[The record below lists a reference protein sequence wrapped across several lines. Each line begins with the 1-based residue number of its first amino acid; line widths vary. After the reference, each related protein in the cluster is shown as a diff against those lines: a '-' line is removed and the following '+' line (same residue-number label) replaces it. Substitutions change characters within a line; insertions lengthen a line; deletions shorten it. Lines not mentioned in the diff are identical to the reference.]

1 MGEKIGRGSLAPTNH
16 LYNQSLENIHMI
28 KFGIVGTGWRSHF
41 YLRAA
46 RACPDLFTCVGVV
59 TRDPERAAP
68 LGEQYGIQ
76 LYPSLDDLLA
86 QKPQYVVTSVPW
98 PVNPGIIH
106 QLADANMP
114 VLSETPP
121 APTSEEMAEL
131 CIRTRD
137 GAIIQVAEQYFLQPH
152 HAAKLAFIQT
162 GKLGTISQAQVS
174 AAHGYHGISLIRK
187 FLGINFECP
196 TITACEFTSP
206 LVKGPNRNGPPEE
219 ENIGNSKQTI
229 AYLNFGDR
237 LGVFDFAGDQ
247 YFSHI
252 RNQRVLIRGD
262 RGEIINDTATYLQ
275 DFRTPITVNFTRH
288 CAGPEGNLEG
298 NHLKGY
304 QAGEAWVYQNPLA
317 PGELPDDEIAV
328 GDCMR
333 LMGEHVNGGPP
344 VYPLEEACQDHHLN
358 LCIQQA
364 QQGGHPITVEPQPWA
379 S

>member
-1 MGEKIGRGSLAPTNH
+1 
-16 LYNQSLENIHMI
+16 MI

-41 YLRAA
+41 YLRPAQ
-46 RACPDLFTCVGVV
+46 ACPDLFSCIGVA

-68 LGEQYGIQ
+68 LGEQYGVQ

-86 QKPQYVVTSVPW
+86 QKPDYVVTSVPW
-98 PVNPGIIH
+98 PINPGLIH

-131 CIRTRD
+131 CKRTRQ

-152 HAAKLAFIQT
+152 HAAKLALIQT

-187 FLGINFECP
+187 FLGIGFECP

-206 LVKGPNRNGPPEE
+206 LVKGPGRNGPPEE
-219 ENIGNSKQTI
+219 ESMGNSKQTI

-237 LGVFDFAGDQ
+237 LGVFDFASDQ

-288 CAGPEGNLEG
+288 NAGPEGNLEG

-304 QAGEAWVYQNPLA
+304 QAGEAWVYQNSLA
-317 PGELPDDEIAV
+317 PGELSDDEIAV

-344 VYPLEEACQDHHLN
+344 VYSLEEACQDHHLN

-364 QQGGHPITVEPQPWA
+364 QQEGQPITVEPQPWA